1 LTDSSE
7 TLFFRDFEQIS
18 ELYIKY
24 SFEVKNAEGFHFIPG
39 QYLDLVFNNG
49 GNPERRS
56 YSIASNPKEGIITL
70 VIKNIKQGLAA
81 SVLGNL
87 KQGDSIPFYGPY
99 GNLNVS
105 DLENHSYLLIASGS
119 GVAPFRSML
128 YDIQNDINSQNKDIN
143 LLVTGA
149 SMQDIPF
156 LDEFLETANTTPN
169 FKTHIYCLDESIE
182 KGGEYLNNVFDR
194 KLLQILE
201 VSKPDKV
208 LISSNPGLVQRTRNL
223 LVELGFSNS
232 KILSD
237 I

>member
-1 LTDSSE
+1 MEDSSG
-7 TLFFRDFEQIS
+7 TLVFRDLEKIS

-24 SFEVKNAEGFHFIPG
+24 SFEVKNVEGFRFIPG
-39 QYLDLVFNNG
+39 QYIDLVFNNG
-49 GNPERRS
+49 GKPERRS

-70 VIKNIKQGLAA
+70 VIKNIKQGLTG
-81 SVLGNL
+81 SVLNNL
-87 KQGDSIPFYGPY
+87 KNGDFITFFGPY
-99 GNLNVS
+99 GSLNVS
-105 DLENHSYLLIASGS
+105 DWENNSYLLIASGS

-128 YDIQNDINSQNKDIN
+128 YDIENDINSQNSEIN

-156 LDEFLETANTTPN
+156 LDEFLETANKNPN
-169 FKTHIYCLDESIE
+169 FKTHIYCQDESIE
-182 KGGEYLNNVFDR
+182 KGGEYHNIVFDR
-194 KLLQILE
+194 KLLEILE

-223 LVELGFSNS
+223 LVEFGFSNT